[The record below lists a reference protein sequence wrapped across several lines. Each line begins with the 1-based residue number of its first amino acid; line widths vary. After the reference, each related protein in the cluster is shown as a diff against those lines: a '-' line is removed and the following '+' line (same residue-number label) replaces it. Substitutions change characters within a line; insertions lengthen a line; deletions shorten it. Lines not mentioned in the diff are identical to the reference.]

1 MMQRRHRSAHRRVWV
16 LLSVLLPVL
25 LLAALA
31 FRQNGPAESA
41 PIRLSEPLR

>member
-1 MMQRRHRSAHRRVWV
+1 MQRRHRSAHRRVWV

-31 FRQNGPAESA
+31 LRQNGPAEA
-41 PIRLSEPLR
+41 PAIRLSEPVR